1 MVVLRSVVLKR
12 RPDGGHVG
20 FWTEFEG
27 EKVSSYED
35 TRGDNNIVYT
45 LYRCT
50 AYQGVTLTASTSR
63 TKATPGRRSTC
74 YTPLGGIRALGVD
87 ARTSRRCGTERT

>member
-1 MVVLRSVVLKR
+1 MAEMAKVLVLKR

-35 TRGDNNIVYT
+35 TRGTIT
-45 LYRCT
+45 SSIRCT
-50 AYQGVTLTASTSR
+50 GAPLTRVTLTASTSR
-63 TKATPGRRSTC
+63 TKATPGSRSTC
-74 YTPLGGIRALGVD
+74 YTPLGGIRALGAD
-87 ARTSRRCGTERT
+87 ARTSRRCGTQRT